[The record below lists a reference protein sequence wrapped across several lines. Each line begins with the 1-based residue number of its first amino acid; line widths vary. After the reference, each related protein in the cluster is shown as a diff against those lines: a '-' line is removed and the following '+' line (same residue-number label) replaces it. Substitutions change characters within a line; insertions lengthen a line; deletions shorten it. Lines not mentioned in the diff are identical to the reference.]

1 MSTLLPKG
9 HVSCLSNAFRYTPAS
24 HTNISN
30 TFARIRRELTELSAT
45 ASPRALVEIA
55 GAPRKWPFSLERVQA
70 ARRLLTAGGLR
81 PRPQLVA
88 SDA

>member
-1 MSTLLPKG
+1 MSTQLPKG
-9 HVSCLSNAFRYTPAS
+9 HVSCLSSGFRYTPAS

-30 TFARIRRELTELSAT
+30 TFARIRRELTERGTA
-45 ASPRALVEIA
+45 ASPRALVELA
-55 GAPRKWPFSLERVQA
+55 GAPRKWPFSRERVQA
-70 ARRLLTAGGLR
+70 ARRLLSSGGLR

>member
-30 TFARIRRELTELSAT
+30 TFARIRRELSERGAA
-45 ASPRALVEIA
+45 ASPRTLVEFA
-55 GAPRKWPFSLERVQA
+55 AAPRRWPFSLERVQA
-70 ARRLLTAGGLR
+70 ARRLLTSGGLR